1 VPLRHA
7 SHHLLR
13 FDIYDVGGD
22 RPSVAEG
29 VDDVAVAVAVEL
41 VLCGPLELGAE
52 PDRTGGDTSTSPT

>member
-22 RPSVAEG
+22 RPAVAEG

-41 VLCGPLELGAE
+41 VLCGPLELDAE
-52 PDRTGGDTSTSPT
+52 LTARAVTSSTSPS